1 MHEAIYEKLKEV
13 ARTSCLITYDE
24 LNRELKLGLD
34 FEKREDRGKV
44 GELLGEISKHEVEA
58 GRPMLQAMVVRKE
71 RDGTYGDPGEG
82 FYELA
87 RDLGVFHGDNKYIFW
102 VSELNAVHNYW
113 SSH

>member
-1 MHEAIYEKLKEV
+1 MDEAIYEKLKEV
-13 ARTSCLITYDE
+13 ARTGCLITYDE

-34 FEKREDRGKV
+34 FEKREDRGQI

-58 GRPMLQAMVVRKE
+58 GRPMPQAVVVRKE

>member
-1 MHEAIYEKLKEV
+1 
-13 ARTSCLITYDE
+13 
-24 LNRELKLGLD
+24 
-34 FEKREDRGKV
+34 
-44 GELLGEISKHEVEA
+44 
-58 GRPMLQAMVVRKE
+58 VVRKE

-87 RDLGVFHGDNKYIFW
+87 RDLDVFHGDNKYIFW